1 MAHSLALDLNS
12 VELQHL
18 HSTHTKKILPP
29 NRTWTCVVD
38 SALRLFTLPPP
49 CWRTRSNGG
58 LARQWSYWNWQER
71 IQRDGPSRPEAE
83 VVEILIW
90 AAFPCTNAQAWHKQ
104 TFFNH
109 PSLRWLQR
117 VERVF
122 GLRLGFPSKSHTDK
136 WIKWAEK
143 PNAAVWGPALTGG
156 VQRVW
161 PLCCFEALPDSLKV
175 FIGMPRV
182 HLWVTPEPP
191 SKIQLEV
198 QQIRVFIKQCR
209 TVWLVDLKRLIW
221 LLLGVFDPWADASD
235 TEWPQRY
242 NWFVWTEPVHLT
254 CWKWEPN
261 WEKENVWKWE
271 KAQDCD
277 WTKIFS
283 HTQAS
288 IQNYLFRIIFITRGY
303 RLLFPGVARLKLISF
318 QSPQEG
324 KVKPTPLLRRAA
336 LGSSENAIHLNKSN

>member
-1 MAHSLALDLNS
+1 M
-12 VELQHL
+12 
-18 HSTHTKKILPP
+18 
-29 NRTWTCVVD
+29 
-38 SALRLFTLPPP
+38 
-49 CWRTRSNGG
+49 
-58 LARQWSYWNWQER
+58 
-71 IQRDGPSRPEAE
+71 
-83 VVEILIW
+83 VEILIW
-90 AAFPCTNAQAWHKQ
+90 AASPCTNAQTWRKQ

-109 PSLRWLQR
+109 PSLRWFQR

-122 GLRLGFPSKSHTDK
+122 GLRLGFPPKSHTDK

-143 PNAAVWGPALTGG
+143 PNAAVWGPALTRG

-182 HLWVTPEPP
+182 HLWLTPEPP
-191 SKIQLEV
+191 SKVQLEV

-209 TVWLVDLKRLIW
+209 TVWLVERLIW

-242 NWFVWTEPVHLT
+242 NEFAWDAGRNLCTLPVGNGNL
-254 CWKWEPN
+254 K

-277 WTKIFS
+277 WTKKKS
-283 HTQAS
+283 LTQAWP
-288 IQNYLFRIIFITRGY
+288 FRIMFITRGY
-303 RLLFPGVARLKLISF
+303 RWLFPGVAHLKLISF
-318 QSPQEG
+318 PSPQEG